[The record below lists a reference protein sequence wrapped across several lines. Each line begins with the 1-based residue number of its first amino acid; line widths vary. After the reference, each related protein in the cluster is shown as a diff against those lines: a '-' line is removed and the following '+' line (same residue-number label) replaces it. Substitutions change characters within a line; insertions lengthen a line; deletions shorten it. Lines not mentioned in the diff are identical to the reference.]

1 MQQCFLKY
9 EPVHKYSASAPQH
22 SNIMNN
28 ICECLMIAELLDA
41 LELFVADEADVA
53 RPSASTLNF
62 LNLESDV
69 DI

>member
-1 MQQCFLKY
+1 
-9 EPVHKYSASAPQH
+9 
-22 SNIMNN
+22 
-28 ICECLMIAELLDA
+28 MIAELLDA